1 MTGEQDKTSKR
12 SGWSISNFTKE
23 CATMIKEV
31 AEKTE
36 LPDGYEYDSRRD
48 MIVKVKPKNDRLER
62 QKKAHIRAYQKLL
75 TR

>member
-12 SGWSISNFTKE
+12 SGWTISNFTKE
-23 CATMIKEV
+23 CATMVKEV

-48 MIVKVKPKNDRLER
+48 MIVKVRPKDGRRER
-62 QKKAHIRAYQKLL
+62 QERKHMIAYQKLL
-75 TR
+75 RR